1 MWQAGLIKAKDYVS
15 QKYNSVSPQNKRRA
29 TIIIIVVILILLF
42 GGRIRD
48 GLRKMFHND
57 ASKLKYDAAKL
68 TYDRTEYFSMCST
81 LEGAMNGSGTQTES
95 VLDVFRRLKTQD
107 DWYFLQKTFGTRKK
121 DGGTFMSD
129 ITGDLK
135 MWLSDDLDEDEM
147 QEARNT
153 LMQQGITY

>member
-1 MWQAGLIKAKDYVS
+1 MFYSGLISAKNYVS

-29 TIIIIVVILILLF
+29 TIIILIIVFILLF
-42 GGRIRD
+42 GRRIRD

-57 ASKLKYDAAKL
+57 VSKLNYDAAKL
-68 TYDRTEYFSMCST
+68 SYDRTEYFSMCST
-81 LEGAMNGSGTQTES
+81 LEGAMNGTGTQDES
-95 VLDVFRRLKTQD
+95 ILDVFRRLKTQD

-121 DGGTFMSD
+121 DGGTFMAD

-135 MWLSDDLDEDEM
+135 MWLSDELSESEM
-147 QEARNT
+147 KEARDT

>member
-15 QKYNSVSPQNKRRA
+15 QKYNSVSPQNRRRA
-29 TIIIIVVILILLF
+29 IIIILVIVFILLF

-48 GLRKMFHND
+48 GIRKMFHKD
-57 ASKLKYDAAKL
+57 VSKLKYDAAKL
-68 TYDRTEYFSMCST
+68 TFDRSEYFSMCST

-95 VLDVFRRLKTQD
+95 LLEVFTRLKTQD
-107 DWYFLQKTFGTRKK
+107 DWYFLQKCFGTRKK

-135 MWLSDDLDEDEM
+135 MWLSDELDEDELK
-147 QEARNT
+147 EATDT
-153 LMQQGITY
+153 LKQQGITY